1 MTKSPSSEPLVSD
14 VVLRAAAIATICM
27 ATFFGIAAL
36 LMEDDP
42 AATAGTNSMWLGCLS
57 VVAAAGFIVAWAR
70 PRNVIGW
77 LLLFCVLLQTASLV
91 TSSYAQIQYAS
102 GHPRPESFL
111 VASVAEWIWF
121 PSLVIPVAVLPSLYP
136 SGRAET
142 RARRVFV
149 WAGTCGIVGIC
160 VELGLVL
167 GPGDLVEGLQLPYT
181 APEWVSGVLVG
192 ASALALA
199 MAVLGGLSAAFVRML
214 RSSAPERQQLLLL
227 LIALAPFPIAFFW
240 TLPDGGTLYAFFG
253 VAVAVGVL
261 RYRLLNIDLVVR
273 RALFYVPLI
282 AVVALAVAVVST
294 AVARLAPSGPLPL
307 LGAAAVV
314 AVLVGPVSGWLRRT
328 VDRFVLGDRADPL
341 SAVGRVAAHGE
352 ASQDGALTSL
362 LDALAEAVELP
373 YAAVLDDSGRTLAT
387 VGLSSQPTEELELR
401 AGGEHLGVLRHAPPV
416 DGAGRRILV
425 ALAPHIAT
433 LLHTQRLAAEVELQR
448 RRVDVA
454 TYAERERIRSDLHDS
469 LGPSLSGIALGLQAV
484 DVALVGD
491 EPTARGILRR
501 AREEADAAVRE
512 VRRALDALGPAAL
525 DRQRLDEAVRQA
537 ADRLG
542 FDGARGPTFSCVMKV
557 RMLPPE
563 VADVAYR
570 IIGEALHNVARHAR
584 ASECAV
590 SLVDHEG
597 HIHLSIR
604 DDGVGIGIDASRG
617 MGMPS
622 MRHRAHASG
631 GTFAVL
637 SRPETS
643 GTVVDV
649 DLPLGAPA

>member
-1 MTKSPSSEPLVSD
+1 MTQASGSEPLVGD
-14 VVLRAAAIATICM
+14 GVLRAAATVTVVTAGGC
-27 ATFFGIAAL
+27 GVAAL
-36 LMEDDP
+36 LMEGD
-42 AATAGTNSMWLGCLS
+42 TAVTTGTSPMWLGCLA
-57 VVAAAGFIVAWAR
+57 VVAAAGLTVAWAR
-70 PRNVIGW
+70 PRNAIGW
-77 LLLFCVLLQTASLV
+77 LLLLCVLLQTVSLV
-91 TSSYAQIQYAS
+91 TGSYVEIQYAS
-102 GHPRPESFL
+102 GHPRAGSFL
-111 VASVAEWIWF
+111 VASVAEWAWF
-121 PSLVIPVAVLPSLYP
+121 PSLVLPVAVLPSLYP
-136 SGRAET
+136 TGRAET
-142 RARRVFV
+142 RVRRVLV
-149 WAGTCGIVGIC
+149 WAGVVGIVGFC
-160 VELGLVL
+160 AEMALVL
-167 GPGDLVEGLQLPYT
+167 GPTDLVDGLHLPYT
-181 APEWVSGVLVG
+181 APPWVGTVLVVS
-192 ASALALA
+192 SATLLFV
-199 MAVLGGLSAAFVRML
+199 AVVGGLVGAFVRML
-214 RSSAPERQQLLLL
+214 RARAPERQQLLWLL
-227 LIALAPFPIAFFW
+227 AALVPYVAGYF
-240 TLPDGGTLYAFFG
+240 GTIVQTELAYAFFG

-261 RYRLLNIDLVVR
+261 RYRLLDIHLVVR

-282 AVVALAVAVVST
+282 AVVALAVAAVST

-352 ASQDGALTSL
+352 ASQDDALTSL

-373 YAAVLDDSGRTLAT
+373 YAAVLDDSGKTLAT
-387 VGLSSQPTEELELR
+387 VGVSSQPTEELELR

-433 LLHTQRLAAEVELQR
+433 LLHTQRLAAEVEVQR

-484 DVALVGD
+484 DAALAGE
-491 EPTARGILRR
+491 EPTARSILRR

-542 FDGARGPTFSCVMKV
+542 FDGDRGPTFSCVMKV
-557 RMLPPE
+557 RRLPPE
-563 VADVAYR
+563 VAEVAYR

-590 SLVDHEG
+590 SLVDRED

-604 DDGVGIGIDASRG
+604 DDGIGIGDEASRG